1 MVGDEGGDGR
11 FADEEP
17 PRDEVSIIVVT
28 YRSAR
33 HVEPCVAALRRAAGD
48 RAAEL
53 IIVDNDSDDGTA
65 ELARTVA
72 PDARVIDSGRNGG
85 FAHGCHEGAARA
97 RGRWLVFVNPDAVPA
112 PGSIAALL
120 DCARAEPHAGIVGGR
135 CIAPDGT
142 TDPRSWW
149 GRPGLWSAF
158 CFATLLSSL
167 FPGNRL
173 FDPEAPRPW
182 SSEVQ
187 RVPVVTGGFMLVS
200 KRAWEETG
208 GFDRS
213 FFMYGEDADLCLRAS
228 ALGHRPM
235 VTGRATF
242 RHEVGGSSTS
252 AAKLVML
259 FTGKATVMRR
269 HVGKGSVRLLLMGVF
284 LRTVLSRVVSAR
296 PHRQGRPTAKGE
308 DWREL
313 WKRRRDWSK
322 GWPAQ

>member
-1 MVGDEGGDGR
+1 
-11 FADEEP
+11 
-17 PRDEVSIIVVT
+17 
-28 YRSAR
+28 
-33 HVEPCVAALRRAAGD
+33 VAALRRAAPDG
-48 RAAEL
+48 AAEL
-53 IIVDNDSDDGTA
+53 IIVDNDSGDGTA

-72 PDARVIDSGRNGG
+72 PDARVVDSGRNGG

-97 RGRWLVFVNPDAVPA
+97 RGQWLVFVNPDAVPA
-112 PGSIAALL
+112 PGSIGALL
-120 DCARAEPHAGIVGGR
+120 DCARAEPQAGIVGGR

-167 FPGNRL
+167 FPGSRL

-182 SSEVQ
+182 SSDVQ
-187 RVPVVTGGFMLVS
+187 QVPVVTGGFMLVS
-200 KRAWEETG
+200 KRVWEETG

-213 FFMYGEDADLCLRAS
+213 FFMYGEDADLCLRATG
-228 ALGHRPM
+228 LGYTPM

-252 AAKLVML
+252 GAKLVML

-269 HVGKGSVRLLLMGVF
+269 HVGEGAVRLLLMGVF
-284 LRTVLSRVVSAR
+284 LRAALSRAVSAR
-296 PHRQGRPTAKGE
+296 PGRQGRPTAKGE

-313 WKRRRDWSK
+313 WRKRRDWSK
-322 GWPAQ
+322 GWSS